1 MTVSQ
6 SHLTMH
12 SNIST
17 ETSLNLSSLHIS
29 YAYSQVLKHNSSLNK
44 KKLFI
49 QNYSS
54 NCTLNKFAK
63 GKSMKFCQ
71 SVYNQ
76 ELVVYKKL

>member
-29 YAYSQVLKHNSSLNK
+29 YAYSQVLKYNSSLNK
-44 KKLFI
+44 K
-49 QNYSS
+49 
-54 NCTLNKFAK
+54 NCLPKITAQIVLLINLQKEK
-63 GKSMKFCQ
+63 
-71 SVYNQ
+71 V
-76 ELVVYKKL
+76 